1 MKYFLTILV
10 LNFLLLNFLF
20 ANNFIDLKKNI
31 TSLLNTK
38 DIVEFDSNIIVSTSG
53 GVYGYNNNI
62 PLENLNYSSISFIKS
77 FNDNLYIGSGS
88 PTAINIFDKEFN
100 LISFLEYPEFDY
112 ILDISISENHIFASG
127 LYNQSNILIKYSFD
141 DDNNMQYV
149 NYFDTFPITFESI
162 NDLLIKG
169 ENIYLAT
176 SNGIISANFENSILS
191 LSSSW
196 DVDFENIN
204 IISIIDFQNNIYFSY
219 ENKITD
225 MNNNNLV
232 TLLDGEI
239 IKKIDI
245 VSDQLLII
253 TNLGVYNYS
262 FEEDLIV
269 QHNLPNEY
277 ADSICCFLQLN
288 DILYYGVQNK
298 GILVNNFNY
307 NWISYVPNTIYK
319 NQFDAITLLD
329 NGSLFGIVN
338 HRNDINQSGGF
349 IYKNP
354 LLDKNNLSIS
364 NFYSFNGYNINKY
377 PLSSG
382 DFIATVLNYW
392 SGDNT
397 VHSVVSSGN
406 EIVFSN
412 SGVYPKSWL
421 GYYNE
426 VANNFSFNLSDSTFY
441 GGLIKFTYNESN
453 NSIILDDYFSLE
465 NNILGGNNGIFNSSW
480 NNGFM
485 TINQIKYDNNEN
497 LWIANPFS
505 EFNNNSIAIN
515 SGNDWYHIKDNLQ
528 GYIPKEFSFDK
539 NNNLWISYLFSE
551 TMDNSSPYS
560 PGGIRMVE
568 YKDISKENDDIWHI
582 NWLDELQGLNIWSLN
597 ISSDNY
603 GNEIL
608 WVMTD
613 YGIMGYIIDVSYT
626 YSGNIIVD
634 FTRIQEDFYFSELN
648 FDEGCKIRLDKNNN
662 IWVTTKN
669 DGIRVIKNNGEYFDS
684 ELGIINKDSHNI
696 LSNIIYDIVFDDYG
710 NVFIATEMG
719 ISILETSFNRKN
731 NENNIG
737 VSPNP
742 FIVGEDTEIIFSNV
756 PSDAVV
762 KLISLN
768 GSILKTFNMKDFN
781 RNVKWNGKSDN
792 GRKIPS
798 GVYLL
803 STYNKNLGS
812 KTTKLAIINK

>member
-1 MKYFLTILV
+1 MKYFSTILV
-10 LNFLLLNFLF
+10 SNFLLLNFLF
-20 ANNFIDLKKNI
+20 PNNFIDLKKNI

-38 DIVEFDSNIIVSTSG
+38 DIVEFNSNIIVSTTG
-53 GVYGYNNNI
+53 GVYGYSNNI
-62 PLENLNYSSISFIKS
+62 FLENLNYSNISFIKS
-77 FNDNLYIGSGS
+77 YNDNLYIGSGS

-100 LISFLEYPEFDY
+100 LISFLEYPEFDH
-112 ILDISISENHIFASG
+112 ILDISISEDYIFASG
-127 LYNQSNILIKYSFD
+127 LYNQSNILIKYSFS
-141 DDNNMQYV
+141 DDNHIQYV

-176 SNGIISANFENSILS
+176 SNGVISASFESSTLS

-196 DVDFENIN
+196 DINFENIN
-204 IISIIDFQNNIYFSY
+204 IISIIDFQDSIYFSY

-225 MNNNNLV
+225 INNNDLV
-232 TLLDGEI
+232 TFLNGET
-239 IKKIDI
+239 IKKINI
-245 VSDQLLII
+245 ISDQLLII
-253 TNLGVYNYS
+253 TNQGVYNYY
-262 FEEDLIV
+262 FEQDLIEE
-269 QHNLPNEY
+269 HNLPDEY
-277 ADSICCFLQLN
+277 TDNICCFLKLN

-298 GILVNNFNY
+298 GILTNVNDE
-307 NWISYVPNTIYK
+307 WVSYVPNTIYK

-329 NGSLFGIVN
+329 DGSLFGIVN

-354 LLDKNNLSIS
+354 LLNNSNLSIS
-364 NFYSFNGYNINKY
+364 NFYSFNGFNINKY

-382 DFIATVLNYW
+382 DFIASVLNYW

-397 VHSVVSSGN
+397 IHSVVSSGN
-406 EIVFSN
+406 EIIFSN

-421 GYYNE
+421 GHYNQ
-426 VANNFSFNLSDSTFY
+426 VANDFSFNLSDSTFY

-453 NSIILDDYFSLE
+453 NSIILDDYYSLE

-480 NNGFM
+480 RNGFM
-485 TINQIKYDNNEN
+485 TINQIKYDNNNNN

-515 SGNDWYHIKDNLQ
+515 SGDDWYHIQDNFQ

-560 PGGIRMVE
+560 PGGVRMVE
-568 YKDISKENDDIWHI
+568 YKDILNYSDDIWHI
-582 NWLDELQGLNIWSLN
+582 NWLDELQGLNIWSLI
-597 ISSDNY
+597 ISVDNY

-613 YGIMGYIIDVSYT
+613 YGIMGYILDVSYT
-626 YSGNIIVD
+626 YSGNIMVD
-634 FTRIQEDFYFSELN
+634 FTRIQENFYFSELN

-662 IWVTTKN
+662 LWITTKS
-669 DGIRVIKNNGEYFDS
+669 DGIRVLKNNGEYFNS
-684 ELGIINKDSHNI
+684 NLGIINKDSHNI

-742 FIVGEDTEIIFSNV
+742 FIIGEDSEIIFSNV
-756 PSDAVV
+756 SSDAIIKV
-762 KLISLN
+762 ISLN
-768 GSILKTFNMKDFN
+768 GSILKTFNMEDYS

-798 GVYLL
+798 GIYLL
-803 STYNKNLGS
+803 SSYDRNLGS